1 MRRTLVPLA
10 AVLVLV
16 AACAAPREAPAPPVP
31 RYAIG
36 DFLDVDS
43 WGGASFSP
51 DGSKVVVHGDP
62 TGVFNLYVIPT
73 AGGEP
78 VPLSASSESTF
89 SAGYFPRDE
98 RILFTRDR
106 GGDENSHLFVREL
119 DGTERDLTPGGKV
132 KASFVGWSADGSKF
146 WVTTNER
153 DARFFDLYEYAS
165 DGYARKLLFKNDEGW
180 EIDGVSLDGRYA
192 ALTRIVTTQDS
203 HLYVLDLPRGTTKHL
218 TPHEG
223 SVLNRFQ
230 DFAADGKAL
239 FFTTDEGAEHSHLVR
254 HDLETGERRVVLAP
268 DWDVMYAVVSHG
280 GKYLVVAINEDART
294 KIEVRDGRTFEP
306 ARLPAFPTGGNVT
319 SVRFSRDE
327 TRVAVSAGSGRAP
340 ADLWVAE
347 VEGGAFQRLTTSLSE
362 KIDPAVLVEP
372 EVVRFASWDGVE
384 IPGLL
389 YMPRE
394 ASPEKKV
401 PALVWVHGGPGGQS
415 RVGYSDLIQYLVNHG
430 YAVYAINNRGSSG
443 YGKTFYALDDR
454 RHGEADL
461 DDCVASKKMLAA
473 TGKIDPER
481 IGIVGGS
488 YGGYMVLAAL
498 AFRPEEFAAGV
509 DIFGVSNWVRTLES
523 VPPYWESFRKAL
535 YEELGDPA
543 VDGERLR
550 RISPLF
556 HAEKIRRPLIVLQ
569 GANDPR
575 VLKIESDEIVEAV
588 KRNGVP
594 VDYVVFDDEGHGFR
608 KKKNQEE
615 AYRRVLEFLES
626 HLRG

>member
-1 MRRTLVPLA
+1 MRRHRVPLA
-10 AVLVLV
+10 AVLVLF
-16 AACAAPREAPAPPVP
+16 AACAAPGEAPAPPAP

-36 DFLDVDS
+36 DFLDVDA

-73 AGGEP
+73 EGGEP

-98 RILFTRDR
+98 RILFVRDR
-106 GGDENSHLFVREL
+106 GGDENSHLFVREI
-119 DGTERDLTPGGKV
+119 DGTERDLTPGEKV
-132 KASFVGWSADGSKF
+132 KASFVGWSADGAKF

-153 DARFFDLYEYAS
+153 DPRFFDLYEYAA
-165 DGYARKLLFKNDEGW
+165 DGYARRLLFKNDEGW

-203 HLYVLDLPRGTTKHL
+203 HLYVLDVSRGTTTHL

-223 SVLNRFQ
+223 SILHRFQ
-230 DFAADGKAL
+230 DFSADGKAL
-239 FFTTDEGAEHSHLVR
+239 FFTTDEEAEHAHLVR

-294 KIEVRDGRTFEP
+294 RIEVRDGTTFEP
-306 ARLPAFPTGGNVT
+306 ASLPAFPTGGNVT

-327 TRVAVSAGSGRAP
+327 TRVAAFAGSGRSP
-340 ADLWVAE
+340 ADLWVAR
-347 VEGGAFQRLTTSLSE
+347 VDGGEFRRLTTSLSA
-362 KIDPAVLVEP
+362 KIDPAALVEP

-394 ASPEKKV
+394 ASPRKKV